1 MDFAQQM
8 HHPLLHLPNLADC
21 PESYTT
27 AAIGTADRISNR
39 GNTQNLNRTAN
50 ITVNLN
56 GLSIGNVNSEDDIR
70 KVMQRIAAETQ
81 KAVFVTGGGVK

>member
-1 MDFAQQM
+1 M
-8 HHPLLHLPNLADC
+8 
-21 PESYTT
+21 
-27 AAIGTADRISNR
+27 SNR
-39 GNTQNLNRTAN
+39 GNAQNLNRTAN